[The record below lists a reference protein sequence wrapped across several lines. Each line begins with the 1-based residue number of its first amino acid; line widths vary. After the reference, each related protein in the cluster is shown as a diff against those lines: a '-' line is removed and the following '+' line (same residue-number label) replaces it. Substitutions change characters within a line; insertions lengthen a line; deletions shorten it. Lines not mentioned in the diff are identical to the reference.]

1 MTTATNNDIDLSDRN
16 ADTPD
21 RYLTRNEYAKMRY
34 EVQKVIIPV
43 SFAIGATVFLIELL
57 REDDDEDE
65 FSREQ
70 SQSMVES
77 AYAEKSSDTVYEK
90 LIGSVENAVVFVLF
104 VTVMTFGLYWLF
116 KNKFSRAIWA
126 YMAVSGFSIFAVL
139 GASIANEV
147 FRKYHVTIDVISFMF
162 WTWNVTALGV
172 TSVFLWP
179 GSLLVKQAYLVLIS
193 VIVAYYFTQIP
204 EWTTWTMLIF
214 MALYDLYAV
223 LTPNGPLRKIVELSQ
238 EREEEIPALVYEARG
253 SGGKRRRRRS
263 SLRIIEQQQQQTI
276 AASET
281 STSTLVANE
290 NERLDGD
297 YLSSSPER
305 QQKTQTQR
313 RKGASEKT
321 SLLEKI
327 GLKAST
333 TSSSTSTN
341 ENAPLIERF
350 EEEGDEREYQELP
363 DGIKL
368 GLGDFIF
375 YSVLVG
381 RAAMQSLFCA
391 IFCYV
396 AVISGLI
403 ITLAGLAM
411 HKAALPALP
420 VSIALGVITFVVV
433 KFLVEPIIV
442 SQFAVYE
449 SDTFN
454 EAALGSTKLAARY
467 SFAHY
472 QLLR

>member
-1 MTTATNNDIDLSDRN
+1 
-16 ADTPD
+16 
-21 RYLTRNEYAKMRY
+21 
-34 EVQKVIIPV
+34 
-43 SFAIGATVFLIELL
+43 
-57 REDDDEDE
+57 
-65 FSREQ
+65 
-70 SQSMVES
+70 
-77 AYAEKSSDTVYEK
+77 
-90 LIGSVENAVVFVLF
+90 
-104 VTVMTFGLYWLF
+104 
-116 KNKFSRAIWA
+116 
-126 YMAVSGFSIFAVL
+126 
-139 GASIANEV
+139 
-147 FRKYHVTIDVISFMF
+147 
-162 WTWNVTALGV
+162 
-172 TSVFLWP
+172 
-179 GSLLVKQAYLVLIS
+179 
-193 VIVAYYFTQIP
+193 
-204 EWTTWTMLIF
+204 MLIF